1 MGFEVSAQEVAD
13 TSGFER
19 TGRLEVFELEED
31 AAVVELAKGNK
42 CGCNVAYQPAAL
54 DKAADSI
61 NGVSTHGFGSS
72 ACSISAILICE
83 SDLTLNNFTRR

>member
-19 TGRLEVFELEED
+19 TGGLKVLELEED
-31 AAVVELAKGNK
+31 AAVAKLTKGGG
-42 CGCNVAYQPAAL
+42 CGHNVAYQPAAL
-54 DKAADSI
+54 DRAADSI

-72 ACSISAILICE
+72 SCSMSAIL
-83 SDLTLNNFTRR
+83 SNR